1 MRSISPLLAGLMALL
16 LVLPAGVRAEVRL
29 LAFGDSLVQGYGLP
43 QGEGFVPQLEARLR
57 DGGHEVSVINA
68 GVSGDTSAGGLSRIG
83 WSLAEDVDAVIVVL
97 GGNDLLRGLDPGDTR
112 ENIGGILEEIRARG
126 LPVLLAGMQ
135 APGNYGAAYKEA
147 FDGLYPALAEANG
160 ARLFPSFMAPL
171 MGDPEAPDLAAARAL
186 LQPDG
191 VHPNAEGVARIV
203 EAMLPQV
210 EAMLA
215 EVE

>member
-1 MRSISPLLAGLMALL
+1 MRFISPLLAGLVALML
-16 LVLPAGVRAEVRL
+16 LPGAARAEPLRL

-43 QGEGFVPQLEARLR
+43 QGEGFVPQLEAALR
-57 DGGHEVSVINA
+57 SEGREVTVING
-68 GVSGDTSAGGLSRIG
+68 GVSGDTSTGGLSRIA
-83 WSLAEDVDAVIVVL
+83 WSLSEDVDAVIVVL
-97 GGNDLLRGLDPGDTR
+97 GGNDLLRGLDPADTR
-112 ENIGGILEEIRARG
+112 ANMQGILDEIRSRD

-135 APGNYGAAYKEA
+135 APGNYGAAYKGA
-147 FDGLYPALAEANG
+147 FDGLYPALAEAEG
-160 ARLFPSFMAPL
+160 ITLFPSFMAPL

-186 LQPDG
+186 LQADG

>member
-97 GGNDLLRGLDPGDTR
+97 GGNDLLRGLDPADTR
-112 ENIGGILEEIRARG
+112 ESIGGILEEIRARG

-147 FDGLYPALAEANG
+147 FDGLYPALADAKG

>member
-1 MRSISPLLAGLMALL
+1 MALL